1 MAQMCALNLNKMYQ
15 KYTRSTST
23 LGFTTVHHQVD
34 GSKIK
39 TYAVHAAPLIVASY
53 YSTRKGCERI
63 FVRDTDYLHT
73 LICSMDS
80 EEEQKDADLLRAF
93 RRDMRDTAVVS
104 TCLFDISL
112 AMQDQSIYLKDVV
125 ALIHNSVLRQVEELC
140 NLLGAKTRTE
150 NRPLFWNDT
159 PLMLYTN
166 VKKTKLREVWV
177 QENVSTGKKTVF
189 KENLGGCSN
198 EVNICN
204 RLEEL
209 TGQKLLLGTS
219 TQYSTFQME
228 YVGEPAT
235 KCNLSEPEIC
245 EYLISLMEQIRTLH
259 SHNVVHCD
267 IKDSNIMWD
276 KVAKKAT
283 LIDFDYSIDLRAFVD
298 ADAEYSFRARGCTPM
313 FAAPEACFDKNRP
326 RLCMKSDVWSAG
338 LVALRLCVTD
348 EAKFNNWCSNLR
360 ALNQRTNTSADGAH
374 PINNFVVMFQ
384 ENLSVNP
391 EFAHLI
397 CNWAR
402 ALLIRQVTARPQANQ
417 VDNSLLQQVF
427 LKVKNY

>member
-1 MAQMCALNLNKMYQ
+1 MCALNLNKIYQ
-15 KYTRSTST
+15 KHTRSTST
-23 LGFTTVHHQVD
+23 LGFTTVYHQVD
-34 GSKIK
+34 GNKIK
-39 TYAVHAAPLIVASY
+39 TYAVHAALLIIASY

-73 LICSMDS
+73 LICGMK
-80 EEEQKDADLLRAF
+80 EEEQKDTDLLRAF

-104 TCLFDISL
+104 TCLFDISP
-112 AMQDQSIYLKDVV
+112 AKQDQAIYLKDI
-125 ALIHNSVLRQVEELC
+125 LEKIYNSVLSQVVELH
-140 NLLGAKTRTE
+140 NLLGVKIRRE
-150 NRPLFWNDT
+150 NHPIFWNDT

-166 VKKTKLREVWV
+166 IKDTKLREVWV

-198 EVNICN
+198 EVNICK

-219 TQYSTFQME
+219 TQYSIFQME

-245 EYLISLMEQIRTLH
+245 EYLISLMEQIKMLH
-259 SHNVVHCD
+259 SHKIVHCD
-267 IKDSNIMWD
+267 IKDSNIIWD
-276 KVAKKAT
+276 HNAKKAT
-283 LIDFDYSIDLRAFVD
+283 LIDFDYSIDLRAFID

-348 EAKFNNWCSNLR
+348 EAKFNDWCSNLR
-360 ALNQRTNTSADGAH
+360 ALNQRTNTSADTEPMDESTDEAN
-374 PINNFVVMFQ
+374 PINDFVVMF
-384 ENLSVNP
+384 EDNLSVTR

-397 CNWAR
+397 SNWAR
-402 ALLIRQVTARPQANQ
+402 ALLVPHVTARPQANQ
-417 VDNSLLQQVF
+417 VDNSLLQQA
-427 LKVKNY
+427 